1 MWSQQLKD
9 NGSNGNSSNNGNH
22 SNGIK
27 TDKKEK

>member
-9 NGSNGNSSNNGNH
+9 NSSNGNSSNDGNH

-27 TDKKEK
+27 TNKKQK